1 MTEEKKGLYRQL
13 LYWAI
18 IDMRMHSASG
28 VGTLRGLLSRR
39 RRTHYIINRFIYGM
53 NNWLH
58 NTALYSTIDFVGFKE
73 ELFWEDYRRFRQEFP
88 ADRWAGLTE
97 TIIKELQ
104 ASAD

>member
-1 MTEEKKGLYRQL
+1 MKEKKKELYRQL
-13 LYWAI
+13 LYWAM

-28 VGTLRGLLSRR
+28 ISILRSLLSRH
-39 RRTHYIINRFIYGM
+39 RRTHYTINRFTYAM

-58 NTALYSTIDFVGFKE
+58 NTALYSTSNFVGFKE

-97 TIIKELQ
+97 SIIKELQ
-104 ASAD
+104 ATVD